1 MTADGRT
8 LRRASMGVALAW
20 LVGCSEGGGPSGP
33 PVLQGIDIIDAT
45 GAHVMVDPAGGAV
58 DSMPLSPRVHF
69 VFRFDRLLDPELLEE
84 LIDGKPVGNSEVVI
98 LETEGEPDALV
109 TYIPNGHAKHKLIFS
124 GGPAVVVS
132 PQPTLPSGAPVR
144 VSLDKD
150 LIQSRGGS
158 APFVAAEGIS
168 DALSF
173 STVPFAATIEPMEP
187 PAEGQPLAGRAHL
200 AVTFNN
206 LPADNIADDITVE
219 VFDAAGAPLPE
230 VTGTVLADAMDPTR
244 WLVSPAGGSWP
255 AGARVTITIDESAT
269 DALGMRM
276 MEMTAQSFEVV
287 R

>member
-1 MTADGRT
+1 
-8 LRRASMGVALAW
+8 
-20 LVGCSEGGGPSGP
+20 
-33 PVLQGIDIIDAT
+33 
-45 GAHVMVDPAGGAV
+45 
-58 DSMPLSPRVHF
+58 MPLSPRVHF

-84 LIDGKPVGNSEVVI
+84 IIDGIPVGNSEVAI
-98 LETEGEPDALV
+98 LEAEGEPDAVV

-150 LIQSRGGS
+150 LIRAARGS
-158 APFVAAEGIS
+158 DPFVAAEGIS
-168 DALSF
+168 DTLSF
-173 STVPFAATIEPMEP
+173 TTVPFAATIAPMEA
-187 PAEGQPLAGRAHL
+187 PAEGQPLAGKTHL

-206 LPADNIADDITVE
+206 LPAENIADDITVE
-219 VFDAAGAPLPE
+219 VFDAAGSPLPE
-230 VTGTVLADAMDPTR
+230 VEGTVVADAMDPTR
-244 WLVSPAGGSWP
+244 WLVSPTAGSWP
-255 AGARVTITIDESAT
+255 AGARVTITIDEEAT